1 MFIRILAVA
10 SLAALPVIAHAAVDC
25 TAREPLLPHVC
36 ASGANEGSPCQPDFT
51 GADTL
56 VCSAS
61 RPAEND
67 ACGGA
72 KCTMVFE
79 KGANF
84 SAEMLIIVDENVSQ
98 MDGGQSINN
107 AVAATVVFNLGK
119 NGYFAQTYQ
128 TLGADLSSLTQAP
141 VDDFGVTLD
150 EQRLR
155 QEILPHP
162 NEIKAAI
169 VNDLLF
175 RPQDTELADALRT
188 LFVTTGTPVVFKV
201 SSPVLSDH
209 TDGLATVMRLKVKGG
224 FVLP

>member
-1 MFIRILAVA
+1 MFIRILAIA
-10 SLAALPVIAHAAVDC
+10 ALAALPAVARAAVDC

-36 ASGANEGSPCQPDFT
+36 ASGANEGSTCQPDFT

-56 VCSAS
+56 ICSAS
-61 RPAEND
+61 RPAQND
-67 ACGGA
+67 TCGGA

-84 SAEMLIIVDENVSQ
+84 SAEMLIIVDDNVSQ
-98 MDGGQSINN
+98 MDGAQSINN

-119 NGYFAQTYQ
+119 NGFFAQTYQ
-128 TLGADLSSLTQAP
+128 TLGADLASLTQAP

-155 QEILPHP
+155 QEMLPHP
-162 NEIKAAI
+162 NETKAAI

-175 RPQDTELADALRT
+175 RPQDTDLADALRA

-224 FVLP
+224 FILP